1 MNPYVWPGGNARVL
15 HAIAPGPVGGAESAV
30 LGLAAGLAETGVKVV
45 LAVLADASST
55 PFIERARADGRQVE
69 VIDAPGRNYPRDWAE
84 LRRVVRSNDIHLVHT
99 HGYRADMMGFLA
111 ARSERRTV
119 ISTAH
124 GFTDGARK
132 NRVNQWLALRAV
144 ERADAVIAVSAPLAA
159 RLASMGVP
167 AERIATIPNAWR
179 PPLAPLLAR
188 IAARS
193 RLGLDGDAPLLG
205 WVGRL
210 SHVKG
215 ADLAI
220 EALALMRNKS
230 ALLVFV
236 GDGPDRP
243 ALEVQA
249 DALGVASRVRFVGL
263 VPEASRILP
272 AFDALVLSSRSEGTP
287 MILLE
292 TIHAGVPIVASA
304 VGGVP
309 DLLPSGT
316 ALLVAPN
323 DPSSLGSAMDEA
335 LADPADAHS
344 RAAAARS
351 RVAEQYSPAE
361 WVSRHLAV
369 YQRVMEHRAR

>member
-1 MNPYVWPGGNARVL
+1 MKPHLWPSGNARVL

-30 LGLAAGLAETGVKVV
+30 LGLTAGLVEAGVEVV

-55 PFIERARADGRQVE
+55 PFIERARAEGRQVE
-69 VIDAPGRNYPRDWAE
+69 VIDAPGRNYARDWSG
-84 LRRVVRSNDIHLVHT
+84 LRRMVRAHDLQLVHT

-111 ARSERRTV
+111 ARLERRPV
-119 ISTAH
+119 VSTAH

-132 NRVNQWLALRAV
+132 NRVNQWLALRALV
-144 ERADAVIAVSAPLAA
+144 RDDAVIAVSAPLAI

-167 AERIATIPNAWR
+167 ADRIHTIPNAWR
-179 PPLAPLLAR
+179 PPAVQALDHT
-188 IAARS
+188 AARA
-193 RLGLDGDAPLLG
+193 RLGLDGDAPTLG

-215 ADLAI
+215 ADIAI
-220 EALALMRNKS
+220 AALATMRNKS

-243 ALEVQA
+243 ALEAQA
-249 DALGVASRVRFVGL
+249 KALGVASRVRFVGM
-263 VPEASRILP
+263 VPQASSVLP
-272 AFDALVLSSRSEGTP
+272 AFDTLVLSSRSEGTP

-309 DLLPSGT
+309 DLLPAGT

-323 DPSSLGSAMDEA
+323 DPAALGAAMDQA
-335 LADPADAHS
+335 LADPA
-344 RAAAARS
+344 AAR
-351 RVAEQYSPAE
+351 RRATAARAHVAGQFSPRE

-369 YQRVMEHRAR
+369 YQRVMERRVR